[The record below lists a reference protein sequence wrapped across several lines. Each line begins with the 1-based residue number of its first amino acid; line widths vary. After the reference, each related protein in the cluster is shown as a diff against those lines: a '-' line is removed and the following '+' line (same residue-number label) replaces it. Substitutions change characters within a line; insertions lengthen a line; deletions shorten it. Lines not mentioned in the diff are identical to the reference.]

1 MSFEAQD
8 KPTLPDIPSRLDSR
22 DKCGLGFCGWHSE
35 CCFRAADVFE
45 TIVGAHG
52 YGVLPWWHGRQADV
66 VMFDERVANGF
77 VRREENPLATVQA
90 VLRTLDRRGSVA
102 HGEGGGMTAGHLA
115 GSRPNL
121 EALDYRRRVIHFK
134 TLAFALGLARNG
146 GRIRRGIGGHDLQVV
161 RTIGERGGIPG
172 IEFLLEIVLQ

>member
-8 KPTLPDIPSRLDSR
+8 KPALPDIPSRLDSR

-52 YGVLPWWHGRQADV
+52 YGVLPRWHGRQADV
-66 VMFDERVANGF
+66 VMLDERVANGF

-102 HGEGGGMTAGHLA
+102 RGKGGGMTAGHLA

-121 EALDYRRRVIHFK
+121 EALDHRRRVIHFK

-146 GRIRRGIGGHDLQVV
+146 GRIRRGIGGHYLQVV
-161 RTIGERGGIPG
+161 RTFMHRGRTTVIK
-172 IEFLLEIVLQ
+172 FRTYLV